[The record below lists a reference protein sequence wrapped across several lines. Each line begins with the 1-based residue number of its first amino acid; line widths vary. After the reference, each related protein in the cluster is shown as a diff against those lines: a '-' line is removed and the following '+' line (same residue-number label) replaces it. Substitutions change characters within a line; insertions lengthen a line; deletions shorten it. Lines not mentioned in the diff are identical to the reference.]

1 MRLLGCLLV
10 LPWLTALAQPA
21 NALGGAAAVWFHSAF
36 NLALALLAIGFTG
49 PLAALL
55 ARLLPEEAQSDDPGM
70 PRYLDEAGLEV
81 ANIGLANA
89 TREVLRLADM
99 ASLMLR
105 ATSGLLQRPEAKVA
119 AEIRRQ
125 DQALDQL
132 SAAIRAYLADL
143 GQDGLGDSDADR
155 AQEILL
161 FAINIEHIGDLVA
174 NSLLPLAMRWAGRSR
189 AGSEFELGRMLPLQA
204 AIEESL
210 HLAISAFLREDL
222 DAALRLVARKKL
234 LQRLEA
240 DASRERFRRLRDD
253 RGAWVESGDVFQRIL
268 RDYRRIHHHVTALA
282 YPLLERSGIDPMAKR
297 PDEPGQ
303 GGIGMR
309 LLICA
314 GRHFKDAE
322 RLRLALDQCHGLQPV
337 ALLGHLLHAGSG
349 LPDEAERW
357 CRERGADSRAY
368 DYPERSGSDNALR
381 EYGEGVLGEAAPD
394 LVLVF
399 PGGRLASE
407 LVQVAHAADVP
418 LMLAYRPLSAP

>member
-1 MRLLGCLLV
+1 
-10 LPWLTALAQPA
+10 
-21 NALGGAAAVWFHSAF
+21 
-36 NLALALLAIGFTG
+36 
-49 PLAALL
+49 
-55 ARLLPEEAQSDDPGM
+55 M

-222 DAALRLVARKKL
+222 DAALRLVARKKCCSDW
-234 LQRLEA
+234 RPMPVA
-240 DASRERFRRLRDD
+240 SASVACATIAVPGWSPVTCSSAFSATTDASTIMSPPWPIRCSNAAASIR
-253 RGAWVESGDVFQRIL
+253 W
-268 RDYRRIHHHVTALA
+268 
-282 YPLLERSGIDPMAKR
+282 RSGR
-297 PDEPGQ
+297 TSQ
-303 GGIGMR
+303 GK
-309 LLICA
+309 
-314 GRHFKDAE
+314 GRD
-322 RLRLALDQCHGLQPV
+322 R
-337 ALLGHLLHAGSG
+337 HA
-349 LPDEAERW
+349 P
-357 CRERGADSRAY
+357 
-368 DYPERSGSDNALR
+368 P
-381 EYGEGVLGEAAPD
+381 
-394 LVLVF
+394 
-399 PGGRLASE
+399 
-407 LVQVAHAADVP
+407 
-418 LMLAYRPLSAP
+418 